1 MTPPRV
7 LIGFDGSDAAMR
19 AIGAV
24 ARLIP
29 DARASIVVV
38 RESWLPLDTASAAR
52 IALPD
57 SVIAPATQA
66 LDQELEHAARELAEQ
81 GLAHA
86 AAAGLD
92 AEPVVEAA
100 KTPANGLC
108 AVARRD
114 GATAIAC
121 GASGRGGIARAML
134 GTTTDALLLHAPVP
148 VLVVPEDE
156 IPADGPLL
164 VGYDRSESAR
174 AAIAD
179 AAALFPGRRALVAHA
194 WSSPVRR
201 SVAGEFLLASPVDE
215 IQQLA
220 RSLDEMYAAD
230 AEEAAEEGAV
240 LARELR
246 LDATPLVVES
256 KRGGWRALDD
266 AAADAGAAA
275 IVVGSRGRGAIAATV
290 LGSVSSGLVR
300 NARRPVLVARG
311 GTTIS

>member
-1 MTPPRV
+1 MTAPHV
-7 LIGFDGSDAAMR
+7 LIGFDGSEAAVR
-19 AIGAV
+19 AIATV
-24 ARLIP
+24 ARLAP
-29 DARASIVVV
+29 GAGASIVVV
-38 RESWLPLDTASAAR
+38 RESWLPLDTAAAAR

-57 SVIAPATQA
+57 SVIAPATAA

-100 KTPANGLC
+100 KTPAQGLC
-108 AVARRD
+108 AVARRREP
-114 GATAIAC
+114 TAIAC
-121 GASGRGGIARAML
+121 GASGRGGLARTVL
-134 GTTTDALLLHAPVP
+134 GTTTDALLQRAPVP
-148 VLVVPEDE
+148 VLVVPEDDA
-156 IPADGPLL
+156 PADGPLL
-164 VGYDRSESAR
+164 VGYDRSEAAR
-174 AAIAD
+174 AAVAD
-179 AAALFPGRRALVAHA
+179 AAALFPGRRALVVHA

-201 SVAGEFLLASPVDE
+201 SYAGELLLASPVDE
-215 IQQLA
+215 VQQLA
-220 RSLDEMYAAD
+220 RSLDDIYAAD

-240 LARELR
+240 LAREHK
-246 LDATPLVVES
+246 LDASPLVVES

-266 AAADAGAAA
+266 AAAEAGAAA

-311 GTTIS
+311 ATASP